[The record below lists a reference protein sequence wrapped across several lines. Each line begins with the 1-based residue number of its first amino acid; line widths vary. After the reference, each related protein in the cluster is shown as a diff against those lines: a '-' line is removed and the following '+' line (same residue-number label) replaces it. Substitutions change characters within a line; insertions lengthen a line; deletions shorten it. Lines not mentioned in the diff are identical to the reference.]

1 MHGFEALIVQAAS
14 YIQIIFE
21 AASVIVVAA
30 GGIAFAVALIKNRK
44 SDAEPIARRILGKY
58 LIVAL
63 ELQLGADIIATATD
77 PSLEELAKLTAI
89 AFVRTFLDYF
99 LVREIREER
108 VEDKPS
114 ET

>member
-1 MHGFEALIVQAAS
+1 MHEIETLIVQAAS
-14 YIQIIFE
+14 YLQIIFE

-30 GGIAFAVALIKNRK
+30 GGIAFARAFILHRK
-44 SDAEPIARRILGKY
+44 SDAERTARRTLGKY

-77 PSLEELAKLTAI
+77 PTIEELAKLTAI

-108 VEDKPS
+108 VADKPN

>member
-1 MHGFEALIVQAAS
+1 MHEIETLIVNAAS
-14 YIQIIFE
+14 YLQIIFE

-30 GGIAFAVALIKNRK
+30 GGIAFARAFILHRR

-77 PSLEELAKLTAI
+77 PTLEELAKLTAI

-108 VEDKPS
+108 VEDKPN

>member
-1 MHGFEALIVQAAS
+1 MHEIETLIVQAAS
-14 YIQIIFE
+14 YLQIIFE

-30 GGIAFAVALIKNRK
+30 GGIAFARAFFLYRK

-77 PSLEELAKLTAI
+77 PTLEELAKLTAI

-108 VEDKPS
+108 VEDKPN

>member
-1 MHGFEALIVQAAS
+1 MNEIETLVVNAGS
-14 YIQIIFE
+14 YLQIIFE

-30 GGIAFAVALIKNRK
+30 GGIAFARAFILHRR

-77 PSLEELAKLTAI
+77 PTLEELAKLTAI

-108 VEDKPS
+108 VEDKPN